1 MSGVPVQEQ
10 RRFIDSQNPYGS
22 SRKLSINT
30 GGNPGSVSYDEDAS
44 VYGKRIDAGEQAL
57 KRARTTLNS
66 DPLDE
71 SALEALKRIRD
82 DMSTLIQQQQVI
94 DTIRRR
100 KRQDGLRRGR
110 TTSAE
115 SNAAVTAN
123 VELRAINLLSR
134 NHENNA

>member
-1 MSGVPVQEQ
+1 M
-10 RRFIDSQNPYGS
+10 
-22 SRKLSINT
+22 
-30 GGNPGSVSYDEDAS
+30 
-44 VYGKRIDAGEQAL
+44 YGKRIDAGEQAL

-123 VELRAINLLSR
+123 WS
-134 NHENNA
+134 